1 MCSKPKDS
9 NPTGLN
15 SAPPPPMLSYEDGSG
30 TLREIFVPSSRY
42 EEAVRLLEKQ
52 DWKALS
58 EFSPWSDCP
67 ALPPRDPDSMTYT
80 PKGSEG
86 DGKRRTIYLPQGTA
100 ERATLLLVNEDWAA
114 LENEFGIYS
123 GQAAVR
129 PEVEKEHTRGVE
141 RMRKAREDQAASQR

>member
-1 MCSKPKDS
+1 
-9 NPTGLN
+9 
-15 SAPPPPMLSYEDGSG
+15 MLSYEDGNG

-67 ALPPRDPDSMTYT
+67 ALPPRYPGSMTYT

-86 DGKRRTIYLPQGTA
+86 DGKRRTVYLPQGTA

-114 LENEFGIYS
+114 LENEFEIYS
-123 GQAAVR
+123 KWSGLLVPSHFKNPIR
-129 PEVEKEHTRGVE
+129 ELRGDHLIVLLH
-141 RMRKAREDQAASQR
+141 